1 MMVAALKVG
10 VDPIEYVNRLRNE
23 RARRE
28 IKRRMQEYT
37 ISGELVAEFDRI
49 IEKHY
54 IVLFAAHWSSECTTE
69 VAAITKLSL
78 VTGSG
83 LVIKIIDFDSN
94 IDLAEELGVQK
105 VPTAIVYDKRGK
117 ELGRF
122 MGKTR
127 LAPTVEEELLQ
138 IIRHGQ
144 QETPGHAIGKN
155 EKVEARSPPSRLL
168 SPPFR

>member
-10 VDPIEYVNRLRNE
+10 MDPIEYVNRLRNE
-23 RARRE
+23 RAKRE

-37 ISGELVAEFDRI
+37 LSRELVAEFDRI

-54 IVLFAAHWSSECTTE
+54 IVLFAAPWSSECTAE
-69 VAAITKLSL
+69 VAVITKLSL
-78 VTGSG
+78 ETGSG
-83 LVIKIIDFDSN
+83 LIIKIVDFDSHV
-94 IDLAEELGVQK
+94 DLAEELRVQR

-122 MGKTR
+122 IEKTT

-138 IIRHGQ
+138 IIR
-144 QETPGHAIGKN
+144 
-155 EKVEARSPPSRLL
+155 RSQK
-168 SPPFR
+168 